1 MLPLININRNLRS
14 LKRYREVLGIL
25 VTHGFDQVVEQLNL
39 DYYLEIGRQ
48 LVRRNSDKKQL
59 ERLPAP
65 VRLRMAMEKLG
76 PTFIKLGQTL
86 SARPDI
92 LPPDYMVE
100 LNKLQDS
107 VQPIDHVEIER
118 QIEKELGAP
127 ISTLFAK
134 FDLEPVAAASIAQ
147 VHKGWLHDNTPVAIK
162 VRRPGI
168 EKIIET
174 DIDILNGLAALLEK
188 HGFFENICS
197 PVEIVKEFNRTIYRE
212 IDFTKE
218 GHTFGRFQANFEQNP
233 AVYIPKVFWEF
244 SNESILTMEYI
255 DGIKIS
261 EIQCLEDAGYDLKQ
275 IAKTGANAFLEQV
288 LSHGQFHGDPHP
300 GNILVLQQNVICFLD
315 LGMVGYLS
323 EDLKLQLTNLLL
335 GLYRRDIDLLVSV
348 MLTAREKSKEI
359 NIASLKRDLSEFVD
373 DYYQI
378 PLEQINSLK
387 LINEFIVMMKKH
399 HIKFPSDLMLLAKAL
414 ITIEG
419 IGRQLDPSF
428 NLVEQIKPAVT
439 DLLKQRLTGMSIQK
453 EVVQTLR
460 AYSDVAKTLPRDIK
474 ELMYRINN
482 NNFKIDLEHRGLD
495 KLIADLDKSS
505 NRLSFS
511 FLIGSLI
518 IGSSL
523 IMQSKSGP
531 HIFGIPAL
539 GLLGYTIAAALGLWL
554 AIGILRSGRL

>member
-1 MLPLININRNLRS
+1 MLPLIHINRNLRS

-48 LVRRNSDKKQL
+48 LVRRNSEKKQL
-59 ERLPAP
+59 ERLPTP

-86 SARPDI
+86 SSRPDI
-92 LPPDYMVE
+92 LPADYLRE

-107 VQPIDHVEIER
+107 VQPIALNEIKR
-118 QIEKELGAP
+118 HIEKELGAP
-127 ISTLFAK
+127 IDTLFAT
-134 FDLEPVAAASIAQ
+134 FSSEPVAAASIAQ
-147 VHKGWLHDNTPVAIK
+147 VHQATLPDGTAVAVK
-162 VRRPGI
+162 VRRPSI

-188 HGFFENICS
+188 HGFLENICS

-218 GHTFGRFQANFEQNP
+218 GHTFGRFRTNFEHNNS
-233 AVYIPKVFWEF
+233 VYIPQVFWEF
-244 SNESILTMEYI
+244 SSEAVLTMEYI

-261 EIQCLEDAGYDLKQ
+261 EIQRLENAGYDLKQ
-275 IAKTGANAFLEQV
+275 IAQVGAQSFLEQV
-288 LSHGQFHGDPHP
+288 LSHGLFHGDPHP
-300 GNILVLQQNVICFLD
+300 GNILVLPENKICFLD
-315 LGMVGYLS
+315 LGMIGYLG
-323 EDLKLQLTNLLL
+323 EDLKLQLANLLL
-335 GLYRRDIDLLVSV
+335 GLYKRDIDLLISV
-348 MLTAREKSKEI
+348 MLTAREQSKEV
-359 NIASLKRDLSEFVD
+359 NIASLKRDLSEFID

-378 PLEQINSLK
+378 PLERINSFK
-387 LINEFIVMMKKH
+387 LINEFIVMMKAH

-414 ITIEG
+414 MTIEG

-428 NLVEQIKPAVT
+428 NLVEQIQPAVT
-439 DLLKQRLTGMSIQK
+439 ELIKQRLSGSSIQK
-453 EVVQTLR
+453 EITQTLR
-460 AYSDVAKTLPRDIK
+460 AYSDVARTLPRDIK

-482 NNFKIDLEHRGLD
+482 NNFKIDLEHRGLE
-495 KLIADLDKSS
+495 KLITDLDKSS

-523 IMQSKSGP
+523 IMQSQSGP

-539 GLLGYTIAAALGLWL
+539 GLLGYTIAGALGLWL

>member
-14 LKRYREVLGIL
+14 LKRYREVLGVL

-48 LVRRNSDKKQL
+48 LVSRNPEKKQL

-86 SARPDI
+86 SSRPDI
-92 LPPDYMVE
+92 LPAAYLAE

-107 VQPIDHVEIER
+107 VQPISHSEIKR
-118 QIEKELGAP
+118 HIEKELGAP
-127 ISTLFAK
+127 IDTLFAK
-134 FDLEPVAAASIAQ
+134 FTTQPVAAASIAQ
-147 VHKGWLHDNTPVAIK
+147 VHKGWLHDGTTVAIK

-188 HGFFENICS
+188 HGFFEEICS
-197 PVEIVKEFNRTIYRE
+197 PIEIVQEFNRTIYRE

-218 GHTFGRFQANFEQNP
+218 GHTFGRFRANFEHNTS
-233 AVYIPKVFWEF
+233 VYIPQVFWEF
-244 SNESILTMEYI
+244 SNESILTMEFI

-261 EIQCLEDAGYDLKQ
+261 ETHDLESAGYDLKQ
-275 IAKTGANAFLEQV
+275 IAKTGAQSFLEQV
-288 LSHGQFHGDPHP
+288 LTHGLFHGDPHP
-300 GNILVLQQNVICFLD
+300 GNILVLPKNTICLLD
-315 LGMVGYLS
+315 LGMIGYLS
-323 EDLKLQLTNLLL
+323 EDLKLQLANLIL
-335 GLYRRDIDLLVSV
+335 GLYKRDIDLLISV
-348 MLTAREKSKEI
+348 MLSARERSKEI
-359 NIASLKRDLSEFVD
+359 NIAALKRDLSEFID

-378 PLEQINSLK
+378 PLERINSLK

-399 HIKFPSDLMLLAKAL
+399 HIKFPSDLLLLAKAL

-428 NLVEQIKPAVT
+428 NLIEQIQPAVT
-439 DLLKQRLTGMSIQK
+439 ELLKQRLSGASIQK
-453 EVVQTLR
+453 ELTQTLR
-460 AYSDVAKTLPRDIK
+460 AYSEVAKTLPRDIK

-495 KLIADLDKSS
+495 KLITDLDKSS

-523 IMQSKSGP
+523 IMQTESGP
-531 HIFGIPAL
+531 QIFGIPAL
-539 GLLGYTIAAALGLWL
+539 GLLGYTIAAGLGLWL